1 MFSGLFSRKT
11 SLVGSSLLEGAVDNH
26 SHLLYG
32 VDDGVKTQEE
42 ALYIMGWMEK
52 RGIKELWLTPHIME
66 DVPNTTRALQERFAE
81 LQEAYKGGIR
91 LRLSAEYMMDNLFQE
106 RLAADDLLLHSN
118 DWVLMETSTVA
129 PPIDFWGMI
138 EATMSAGY
146 RPLLAHPERY
156 AYMSPRDYARLH
168 EMGVLF
174 QLNLPSIV
182 GYYGSEVRTRA
193 QDLLSRGWYN
203 MAGSDCHR
211 FRAVHHQYEAE
222 ELKKATVKLLRPLMV
237 PRSEFDIQDA

>member
-32 VDDGVKTQEE
+32 VDDGVKTLEE
-42 ALYIMGWMEK
+42 ALYILGWMEK
-52 RGIKELWLTPHIME
+52 HGIRELWLTPHIME
-66 DVPNTTRALQERFAE
+66 DVPNTTQGLQERFAQ

-106 RLAADDLLLHSN
+106 RLAANDLLLHDN
-118 DWVLMETSTVA
+118 DWVLMETSTMA

-138 EATMSAGY
+138 ESTMSAGY
-146 RPLLAHPERY
+146 RPLIAHPERY
-156 AYMSPRDYARLH
+156 LYMSPKDYSRLH
-168 EMGVLF
+168 GMGVLF

-182 GYYGSEVRTRA
+182 GYYGDEVRARA

-222 ELKKATVKLLRPLMV
+222 ELKKATVQQLRPLMT
-237 PRSEFDIQDA
+237 PRSEFDI

>member
-42 ALYIMGWMEK
+42 SFYIMGWMEK
-52 RGIKELWLTPHIME
+52 RGIRELWLTPHIME
-66 DVPNTTRALQERFAE
+66 DVPNTTQALQERFAE
-81 LQEAYKGGIR
+81 LLAAYKGGIR
-91 LRLSAEYMMDNLFQE
+91 LSLAAEYMMDNLFQE

-168 EMGVLF
+168 DMGVLF

-182 GYYGSEVRTRA
+182 GYYGAEVRSRA
-193 QDLLSRGWYN
+193 QDLLSKGWYN

-211 FRAVHHQYEAE
+211 FRAIHHQYEAE
-222 ELKKATVKLLRPLMV
+222 ELKKATVQQLRPLMV

>member
-26 SHLLYG
+26 SHLLFG
-32 VDDGVKTQEE
+32 VDDGVKTLEE
-42 ALYIMGWMEK
+42 ALYILGWMEK
-52 RGIKELWLTPHIME
+52 RGIRELWLTPHVME
-66 DVPNTTRALQERFAE
+66 DVPNTTQGLQARFAE

-106 RLAADDLLLHSN
+106 RLSSEDILLHDN

-129 PPIDFWGMI
+129 PPIDFGGMI

-146 RPLLAHPERY
+146 RPLIAHPERY
-156 AYMSPRDYARLH
+156 AYMTPRDYDRLH
-168 EMGVLF
+168 KMGVLF

-182 GYYGSEVRTRA
+182 GYYGNQVLARA
-193 QDLLSRGWYN
+193 EDLLSKGWYN

-211 FRAVHHQYEAE
+211 FRSIRHQYEAE
-222 ELKKATVKLLRPLMV
+222 ELKKATVRQLRSLMT
-237 PRSEFDIQDA
+237 PRSDFDA